1 MPRAARG
8 SGRSVKCLSRPGG
21 SMFGMDQ
28 RINLTLRLPYYPWR
42 YTLMP
47 EVAVEFI
54 PVILAGGSGER
65 FWPLSRRAKPKQ
77 FLSLDGSGRS
87 LLQATADRLEP
98 LCDGLDS
105 IHVVTSQ
112 MHRALIL
119 EQLPDLPLENLIVEP
134 QARDTAAA
142 ILLATLRIAKTHG
155 QDAIL
160 GVFPSDHNVGD
171 LLEFQEKIRHAVS
184 AASSSQ
190 VIVTIGMTPTFPAT
204 GYGYIEA
211 SSIEEATS
219 LSVKR
224 FVEKPNLETAENYLS
239 RGGYY
244 WNGGMFIFKAS
255 VMLEAFAKHA
265 PDLLDALQN
274 VITFKELKLAFEKV
288 HKISI
293 DYAILEPASLEDGV
307 IVVPAQFEWDDLGD
321 WNALARLLQGDHP
334 NLAVGSHIGLD
345 TSGAIMYTTT
355 GDDLIVT
362 LGLEDVLIVR
372 DGAVTLVA
380 HKGRTQDIKKLVERL
395 RAEPNLER
403 FT

>member
-1 MPRAARG
+1 
-8 SGRSVKCLSRPGG
+8 V
-21 SMFGMDQ
+21 
-28 RINLTLRLPYYPWR
+28 N
-42 YTLMP
+42 
-47 EVAVEFI
+47 FI

-87 LLQATADRLEP
+87 LLQATADRLAP
-98 LCDGLDS
+98 LGDGLDD
-105 IHVVTSQ
+105 IHIVTGQ

-142 ILLATLRIAKTHG
+142 ILLATLRITQKHTE
-155 QDAIL
+155 DVIV

-171 LLEFQEKIRHAVS
+171 LNEFHDCIRQAITEAVS
-184 AASSSQ
+184 SPK
-190 VIVTIGMTPTFPAT
+190 IVTVGLTPTFPAT

-211 SSIEEATS
+211 TVTPESAS
-219 LSVKR
+219 LPVKR
-224 FVEKPNLETAENYLS
+224 FIEKPNLETAEKYLA

-244 WNGGMFIFKAS
+244 WNGGIFIFRAS

-265 PDLLDALQN
+265 PDLLKALQQA
-274 VITFKELKLAFEKV
+274 ISPKEIRAAFEDLR
-288 HKISI
+288 KISI
-293 DYAILEPASLEDGV
+293 DYAILEPSSLEGRV
-307 IVVPAQFEWDDLGD
+307 AVVPAHFPWDDLGD
-321 WNALARLLQGDHP
+321 WNALARLLQGTDP
-334 NLAVGSHIGLD
+334 NLEIGQHVGLD

-372 DGAVTLVA
+372 DGNCTLIA
-380 HKGRTQDIKKLVERL
+380 KKDRTQDIKKLVERL
-395 RAEPNLER
+395 KQHPDLVRY
-403 FT
+403 T

>member
-1 MPRAARG
+1 
-8 SGRSVKCLSRPGG
+8 
-21 SMFGMDQ
+21 MF
-28 RINLTLRLPYYPWR
+28 
-42 YTLMP
+42 
-47 EVAVEFI
+47 V

-98 LCDGLDS
+98 LCDGLDG
-105 IHVVTSQ
+105 IHIVTGQ
-112 MHRALIL
+112 MHRSLIL

-155 QDAIL
+155 SEAVI
-160 GVFPSDHNVGD
+160 GVFPSDHNIGNS
-171 LLEFQEKIRHAVS
+171 LEFQDTIRR
-184 AASSSQ
+184 AAEVAQ
-190 VIVTIGMTPTFPAT
+190 AQDAIVTLGMTPTFPST

-211 SSIEEATS
+211 GETQADGSQT
-219 LSVKR
+219 VKR
-224 FVEKPNLETAENYLS
+224 FVEKPDLETAESYLS

-255 VMLEAFAKHA
+255 VMLNAFSSFA
-265 PDLLDALQN
+265 PDLLSALQG
-274 VITFKELKLAFEKV
+274 VGSFKDLKAAFENLR
-288 HKISI
+288 KISI
-293 DYAILEPASLEDGV
+293 DYAILEPSSLAGQ
-307 IVVPAQFEWDDLGD
+307 VVVLAAGFIWDDLGD
-321 WNALARLLQGDHP
+321 WNALARLLQGNNP
-334 NLAVGSHIGLD
+334 NLEIGTHVGIG

-395 RAEPNLER
+395 RVDPTLEK
-403 FT
+403 FI